1 MPGQYGMPP
10 GPHGAPTRE
19 QRPEHSSPPR
29 DRDRDQENNNGNYD
43 DEKSEGVTEDIERFV
58 RINRLESRC
67 DQILRELSPGT
78 ARKVMGLDGGAN
90 TFELRGDVRNP
101 TAVVIARVRKVR
113 DAKNDSNHS

>member
-1 MPGQYGMPP
+1 MPPGQYGAPP
-10 GPHGAPTRE
+10 PRD
-19 QRPEHSSPPR
+19 QRADQSSPPR
-29 DRDRDQENNNGNYD
+29 DRDRSRGRENNNGNYD

-78 ARKVMGLDGGAN
+78 ARKVMGLDGGSN

-113 DAKNDSNHS
+113 DAKNNDSHNS